1 MCGDLDE
8 QDSEADRLYGAFL
21 FAAQTAIHDA
31 TEHRG
36 GNRAR
41 LDGIDGDIPDKAMY
55 AYMDGLFADMLGAC
69 LRDARRVSEPQRTRV
84 LASQS
89 VVLAKLAGFLAG
101 HLDLREDPLRTSISA
116 LMGGYDSAAAGP
128 DHDAQAA
135 HIG

>member
-1 MCGDLDE
+1 MCGDLEE
-8 QDSEADRLYGAFL
+8 QDSEAERLYGQFL

-41 LDGIDGDIPDKAMY
+41 LDGHEGPLPDKDVFG
-55 AYMDGLFADMLGAC
+55 YMDGLFADVLGAC
-69 LRDARRVSEPQRTRV
+69 LRDAKRVSEPERYRV
-84 LASQS
+84 LSSQA

-116 LMGGYDSAAAGP
+116 LMGGYDSAASGP
-128 DHDAQAA
+128 AHDETVR
-135 HIG
+135 HDG